1 MRRFY
6 KDVAIVDGAILLDGR
21 PVKTPARASLALP
34 TPALAEAVAGEW
46 RRQGEEIEPRN
57 MPLTGLSNAAIDRV
71 ARDPAAFAR
80 PLADYAESD
89 LLCYRAEA
97 PAELVVRQAEAWNPL
112 LDWARTRFDIA
123 FVVTSGIVHAPQPPA
138 TVARLS
144 EALLARDAFGL
155 AAMSPLITIGGS
167 LVTALALAEDAI
179 DADRAFD
186 VTHLDELWQAERWG
200 EDRLALEA
208 RASRRR
214 DFMAAAE
221 LLDLLRLPS

>member
-1 MRRFY
+1 VRRFY
-6 KDVAIVDGAILLDGR
+6 KDVAVVDGAILLDGR
-21 PVKTPARASLALP
+21 PVKTPARASLTLP

-46 RRQGEEIEPRN
+46 RMQGEDVDPRT

-71 ARDPAAFAR
+71 APDPAAFAR

-97 PAELVVRQAEAWNPL
+97 PAELVVRQAEAWDPL

-123 FVVTSGIVHAPQPPA
+123 FVVTTGIVHASQPPA
-138 TVARLS
+138 TIARLS
-144 EALLARDAFGL
+144 EALLARDAFAL
-155 AAMSPLITIGGS
+155 AAMSPLVTIGGS
-167 LVTALALAEDAI
+167 LVAALALAEDAI

-186 VTHLDELWQAERWG
+186 LTHLDELWQAERWG

-221 LLDLLRLPS
+221 LLDLL

>member
-1 MRRFY
+1 VRRFY
-6 KDVAIVDGAILLDGR
+6 KDVSIVDGAILLDER
-21 PVKTPARASLALP
+21 PIRTPARALLALP
-34 TPALAEAVAGEW
+34 TPALAEAVAREW
-46 RRQGEEIEPRN
+46 RMQGEEIDPRT
-57 MPLTGLSNAAIDRV
+57 MPMTGLSNAAIDRV
-71 ARDPAAFAR
+71 VPNPSAFAR
-80 PLADYAESD
+80 PLADYAGSD

-97 PAELVVRQAEAWNPL
+97 PAELVARQAEAWDPL
-112 LDWARTRFDIA
+112 LDWARARFDVA
-123 FVVTSGIVHAPQPPA
+123 FVVTTGMVHAPQPLA
-138 TVARLS
+138 TVGRLS
-144 EALLARDAFGL
+144 EALLVRDVFAL

-221 LLDLLRLPS
+221 FLDLL

>member
-1 MRRFY
+1 VRRFY

-21 PVKTPARASLALP
+21 PVRTPARMSLVLP
-34 TPALAEAVAGEW
+34 FPALAEAVAEEW
-46 RRQGEEIEPRN
+46 RMQGEEIEPRT

-71 ARDPAAFAR
+71 APDPAAFAR
-80 PLADYAESD
+80 PLGDYAESD

-97 PAELVVRQAEAWNPL
+97 PAELVARQTEGWDPL
-112 LDWARTRFDIA
+112 LDWARARFDIA

-138 TVARLS
+138 TVTRLS
-144 EALLARDAFGL
+144 EALLARDPFAL

-167 LVTALALAEDAI
+167 LITALAVAEDAI

-221 LLDLLRLPS
+221 LLDLL